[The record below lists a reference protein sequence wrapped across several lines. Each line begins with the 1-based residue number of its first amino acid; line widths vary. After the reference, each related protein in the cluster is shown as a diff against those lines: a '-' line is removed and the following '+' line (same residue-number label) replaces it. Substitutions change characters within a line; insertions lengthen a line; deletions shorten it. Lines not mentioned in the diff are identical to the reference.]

1 MTMPEDRG
9 TILCPLI
16 VTRGSDQTELTT
28 KFEARDD
35 PAISRNYGDLLVNL
49 SQHVPDGIVC
59 FFTSYKYMEDT
70 VTKWKEVGVLKQ
82 ILRNKLIFIE
92 TKDIVETTL
101 ALDNYRRACDSGR
114 GAVFFSV
121 ARGKVAEGVNFE
133 HHYGRAVVMFGIP
146 YQYTQS
152 RVLRA
157 RLEYLEAKFQVK
169 HSDFL
174 TFDAMRQTAQ
184 CMGRVIRS
192 KKDYGVMIFADKR
205 YGRYDKRSKLPQWI
219 QKHFSQEHLNL
230 TTDIAIDVTKRFL
243 KAMAQEVSVSSSSTK
258 EEEEEGGLE
267 LNGTTTTTT
276 TTSTTTTTP
285 TTTTTTTTTSKTG
298 SKRKRDE

>member
-1 MTMPEDRG
+1 VKTSSLSLSLSLSLSH
-9 TILCPLI
+9 THTTTTT
-16 VTRGSDQTELTT
+16 TR
-28 KFEARDD
+28 
-35 PAISRNYGDLLVNL
+35 
-49 SQHVPDGIVC
+49 
-59 FFTSYKYMEDT
+59 YMEDT

-157 RLEYLEAKFQVK
+157 RLEYLEQKFQVK

-205 YGRYDKRSKLPQWI
+205 YGRYDKRS
-219 QKHFSQEHLNL
+219 
-230 TTDIAIDVTKRFL
+230 TFL
-243 KAMAQEVSVSSSSTK
+243 CV
-258 EEEEEGGLE
+258 
-267 LNGTTTTTT
+267 
-276 TTSTTTTTP
+276 STT
-285 TTTTTTTTTSKTG
+285 
-298 SKRKRDE
+298 

>member
-1 MTMPEDRG
+1 MPEDRG

-133 HHYGRAVVMFGIP
+133 HHYGRAVVMFGVP

-157 RLEYLEAKFQVK
+157 RLEYLDEISSQAFR
-169 HSDFL
+169 L
-174 TFDAMRQTAQ
+174 FD
-184 CMGRVIRS
+184 
-192 KKDYGVMIFADKR
+192 
-205 YGRYDKRSKLPQWI
+205 L
-219 QKHFSQEHLNL
+219 
-230 TTDIAIDVTKRFL
+230 
-243 KAMAQEVSVSSSSTK
+243 
-258 EEEEEGGLE
+258 
-267 LNGTTTTTT
+267 
-276 TTSTTTTTP
+276 
-285 TTTTTTTTTSKTG
+285 
-298 SKRKRDE
+298 